1 MNKEKGTFKVMVR
14 LFKEL
19 KNQKFRLLLVL
30 ISILIYTFL
39 NIYGPYYSVKVMDSL
54 YSEIER
60 FKTLGE
66 PFKIVFDPL
75 GKKLMMMGIIYF
87 ILGATYFFQSILM
100 ASVAEGLIYSLRC
113 KISAKLNKLPLS
125 FYDRNKEGEI
135 LSRITNDLD
144 KVSETLQTGLLRF
157 ILAIG
162 TIIGS
167 LIMMFYYSYVLTLIF
182 IGFNVISIL
191 ITSYISKKNLKYA
204 TARQESVANLTGI
217 MEEYYIGRN
226 IIKAYNYESSS
237 TDRVCAEV
245 DMVAKINQKADF
257 ITNMVNPLIRFI
269 SRLAQATILL
279 IGCKYAIDDILSF
292 AIMQAYFQYMNISSE
307 PIAQASFMINQMQ
320 SALAS
325 ARRTFEYLDETEEVS
340 DEGKDKSLEN
350 VSGNIEF
357 NHVSFGYFPDKLL
370 MQDIS
375 FKASSGEKIA
385 IVGSTG
391 AGKTTLVNL
400 LMRFYEIN
408 GGDISIDGL
417 STKDMSRHT
426 LRSYFGMV
434 LQDTWLFHGSVI
446 DNVKYGKMDATKE
459 EVIEACKMAMADN
472 FINLMPNGYETIIDN
487 DASNISIGQRQLLT
501 IARVFLCNPKMII
514 LDEATSNVDTK
525 TEIEI
530 TKAMNNL
537 MSGRTSFI
545 IAHRLSTIRN
555 ADLILYMEHGNI
567 LEFGNH
573 ETLLAKKGKYY
584 SLYNSQ
590 FE

>member
-1 MNKEKGTFKVMVR
+1 MNKKNTIVR
-14 LFKEL
+14 LFSEL
-19 KNQKFRLLLVL
+19 KNQKVRLILVL

-39 NIYGPYYSVKVMDSL
+39 NIYGPFYSAYVMEDL
-54 YSEIER
+54 FSEIER
-60 FKTLGE
+60 FNALGE
-66 PFKIVFDPL
+66 PFKIVFDPF
-75 GKKLMMMGIIYF
+75 GKRLLTIGLIYF
-87 ILGATYFFQSILM
+87 FLGAFYFFQSILM
-100 ASVAEGLIYSLRC
+100 ASVAEGLIYNLRS

-162 TIIGS
+162 TIVGS
-167 LIMMFYYSYVLTLIF
+167 LAVMFYYNYILTLIF
-182 IGFNVISIL
+182 IGFSALSVVV
-191 ITSYISKKNLKYA
+191 TTFISKKNLAYA
-204 TARQESVANLTGI
+204 SKRQECVANLTGI

-226 IIKAYNYESSS
+226 IIKAYNYEDSSIN
-237 TDRVCAEV
+237 RVSAEV
-245 DMVAKINQKADF
+245 DVVSDINQKADF
-257 ITNMVNPLIRFI
+257 LTNMVNPLIRFI
-269 SRLAQATILL
+269 SRLSQACILL
-279 IGCKYAIDDILSF
+279 LGCKWAISGVLSF

-320 SALAS
+320 SAIAS
-325 ARRTFEYLDETEEVS
+325 ARRTFEYLDEDEEIPDTTKTAKV
-340 DEGKDKSLEN
+340 ENLE
-350 VSGNIEF
+350 GNISF
-357 NHVSFGYFPDKLL
+357 NHVSFGYFKDKIL
-370 MQDIS
+370 MKDIS
-375 FKASSGEKIA
+375 FNALSGQKIA

-408 GGDISIDGL
+408 SGSITIDNVAIS
-417 STKDMSRHT
+417 DMKRKT

-434 LQDTWLFHGSVI
+434 LQDTWLFHGSVYE
-446 DNVKYGKMDATKE
+446 NVSYGKPGATLD
-459 EVIEACKMAMADN
+459 EVKEACKMAMADN
-472 FINLMPNGYETIIDN
+472 FINLMPGGYNSIIDN

-555 ADLILYMEHGNI
+555 ADLILYMEHGDI
-567 LEFGNH
+567 LEMGNH
-573 ETLLAKKGKYY
+573 ESLLEKKGKYY